1 MWIEYI
7 IYVLYI
13 IFKVHLFHQKQGSS
27 FVKKKEYE
35 FQLCFNISLNTLL
48 MSFEVTGANLLFRL
62 SRNGF
67 LIFFLHETV
76 KAGLSNTFYSSRKKR
91 N

>member
-1 MWIEYI
+1 MWIKYI

-27 FVKKKEYE
+27 FVKKEYE

-62 SRNGF
+62 SMNGF
-67 LIFFLHETV
+67 FNILLTCN
-76 KAGLSNTFYSSRKKR
+76 SQSRSFKYLLFIKKKT
-91 N
+91 

>member
-1 MWIEYI
+1 MWIKYI

-27 FVKKKEYE
+27 FVKKEYE

-62 SRNGF
+62 SMNGF
-67 LIFFLHETV
+67 LIFFLHVTV

-91 N
+91 Y

>member
-1 MWIEYI
+1 MWIKYI

-62 SRNGF
+62 SMNGF
-67 LIFFLHETV
+67 LIFFLHVTV
-76 KAGLSNTFYSSRKKR
+76 KAGLSNTFYSSRKKL

>member
-1 MWIEYI
+1 MWIKYI

-13 IFKVHLFHQKQGSS
+13 IFKVHLFHQKQGSI
-27 FVKKKEYE
+27 FVKKEYE
-35 FQLCFNISLNTLL
+35 FHSLNTLL

-62 SRNGF
+62 SMNGF
-67 LIFFLHETV
+67 LIFFLHVTV

>member
-1 MWIEYI
+1 MWIKYI

-27 FVKKKEYE
+27 FVKKEYE
-35 FQLCFNISLNTLL
+35 FQLCFNISLNTLS

-62 SRNGF
+62 SMNV
-67 LIFFLHETV
+67 FFNILLTCN
-76 KAGLSNTFYSSRKKR
+76 SQSRSFKYLLFIKKKT
-91 N
+91 